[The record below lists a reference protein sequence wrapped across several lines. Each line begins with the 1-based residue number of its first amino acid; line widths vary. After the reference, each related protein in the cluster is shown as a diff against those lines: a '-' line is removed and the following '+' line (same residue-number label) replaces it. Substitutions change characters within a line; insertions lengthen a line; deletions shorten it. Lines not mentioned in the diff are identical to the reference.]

1 MTTMRGSATCCLL
14 VSGSSAQNPCPLILG
29 QVHAVD
35 QRPHNADSALLFFE
49 MFLRRESG
57 WISSSKIRRQVMKS
71 KKHLWSVPILAVLS
85 LAALGLAFGPAPA
98 IRQEGASPAPFSHGQ
113 TDLAPL
119 TKPQV

>member
-35 QRPHNADSALLFFE
+35 QRPHNANSALLFFE

-57 WISSSKIRRQVMKS
+57 WISSSKIGHRCARGPSETDNHIHSVRHPSWGIPWTCIPRDPCIHEQQCSRRCA
-71 KKHLWSVPILAVLS
+71 HEA
-85 LAALGLAFGPAPA
+85 
-98 IRQEGASPAPFSHGQ
+98 GQ
-113 TDLAPL
+113 L
-119 TKPQV
+119 